1 MLAKLTSKN
10 QITLPK
16 ALVSKF
22 PGAEYF
28 AVREADGEIILKP
41 VRMHSLDA
49 VWRKIESLG
58 ITGKDVNDAVRWA
71 RSPNGGAKRTRSGAK
86 SPAR

>member
-1 MLAKLTSKN
+1 MAMLTKLTSKN

-16 ALVSKF
+16 KLMSKF

-41 VRMHSLDA
+41 VHMHSLEP

-58 ITGKDVNDAVRWA
+58 IGEKDVADAVNWA
-71 RSPNGGAKRTRSGAK
+71 RRPRRKTK

>member
-28 AVREADGEIILKP
+28 AVREVDGEIILRP

-58 ITGKDVNDAVRWA
+58 IAEKDVADAVRRA
-71 RSPNGGAKRTRSGAK
+71 RRRKSGAK
-86 SPAR
+86 SPAK

>member
-16 ALVSKF
+16 AVASKF
-22 PGAEYF
+22 PGTEYF
-28 AVREADGEIILKP
+28 AVREVDGEIILKP
-41 VRMHSLDA
+41 VRMHSLEP

-58 ITGKDVNDAVRWA
+58 ITDKDVADAVRWA
-71 RSPNGGAKRTRSGAK
+71 RRPKTGAKRPAK
-86 SPAR
+86 